1 MIANFKTFENV
12 NKYSYEINNHMGL
25 FDICDDYNC
34 VELVQED
41 LTAIKEILH
50 KEKKYNTYIS
60 DEIEIYLYDNILT
73 IISSDIKIDINSYE
87 FLNLL
92 QNIHIEYDKVA
103 KYEEIS
109 NEEYK
114 ATKKNIEDYVRSAKK
129 YNL

>member
-60 DEIEIYLYDNILT
+60 D
-73 IISSDIKIDINSYE
+73 
-87 FLNLL
+87 
-92 QNIHIEYDKVA
+92 
-103 KYEEIS
+103 
-109 NEEYK
+109 
-114 ATKKNIEDYVRSAKK
+114 
-129 YNL
+129 